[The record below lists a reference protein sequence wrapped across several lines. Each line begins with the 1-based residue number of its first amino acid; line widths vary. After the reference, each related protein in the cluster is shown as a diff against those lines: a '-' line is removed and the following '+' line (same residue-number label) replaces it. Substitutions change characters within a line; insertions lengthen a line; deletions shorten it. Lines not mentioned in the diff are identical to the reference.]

1 MDFCLDK
8 KISLFRKRIYFNLET
23 KSNMK
28 NCMKLKYLII
38 IIPFVLLSCSSFEVI
53 PEPNLTQIT
62 VKSKTV
68 CLTWNWHPFCV
79 DTKPNSLMIKG
90 ILNNNTGEK
99 KYYLEYYT
107 DSFDT
112 DLPVGVSLK
121 VDGVYY
127 NLRKVFTDYT
137 ETLKV
142 TSELNDEV
150 INKLLNTKNNLHLS
164 YSNRRYTFNFEL
176 SSSKSSSLIENMRE
190 VQKKVLSLEKLKI
203 VQ

>member
-1 MDFCLDK
+1 MRPK
-8 KISLFRKRIYFNLET
+8 NLFL
-23 KSNMK
+23 
-28 NCMKLKYLII
+28 
-38 IIPFVLLSCSSFEVI
+38 FVLLVLLNCSSFEVI

-62 VKSKTV
+62 VKSKSV

-79 DTKPNSLMIKG
+79 DSKPNSLMIKG
-90 ILNNNTGEK
+90 VFNNNTGEK

-121 VDGVYY
+121 VDGIYY
-127 NLRKVFTDYT
+127 NLKKVFTEYT

-142 TSELNDEV
+142 TSELNEEV

-164 YSNRRYTFNFEL
+164 YSNRKQTFNFEL
-176 SSSKSSSLIENMRE
+176 SSGKSNSLIENMKD
-190 VQKKVLSLEKLKI
+190 VQKKTLSLEKLKI

>member
-1 MDFCLDK
+1 MKRL
-8 KISLFRKRIYFNLET
+8 ISTIFL
-23 KSNMK
+23 
-28 NCMKLKYLII
+28 LISFI
-38 IIPFVLLSCSSFEVI
+38 RCSSFEVI

-90 ILNNNTGEK
+90 VLNNNTGEK

-107 DSFDT
+107 DTFDT

-121 VDGVYY
+121 IDGVYY
-127 NLRKVFTDYT
+127 NLRKVFTEYT

-142 TSELNDEV
+142 TSELTEDV
-150 INKLLNTKNNLHLS
+150 VNKLINTKNNISLS
-164 YSNRRYTFNFEL
+164 YSNRRSTLNFDL
-176 SSSKSSSLIENMRE
+176 SSGKTSSLIDNMKD

>member
-1 MDFCLDK
+1 MMNACITK
-8 KISLFRKRIYFNLET
+8 VKTLFLVLFL
-23 KSNMK
+23 
-28 NCMKLKYLII
+28 LIR
-38 IIPFVLLSCSSFEVI
+38 CSSLEVI

-62 VKSKTV
+62 VKSQTV

-90 ILNNNTGEK
+90 VLNNNTGER

-107 DSFDT
+107 DTFDT

-121 VDGVYY
+121 IDGVYY
-127 NLRKVFTDYT
+127 NLRKVFTEYT

-142 TSELNDEV
+142 TSELNEEV
-150 INKLLNTKNNLHLS
+150 VKKLLNTKNNLSLS
-164 YSNRRYTFNFEL
+164 YSNRRNTLNFEL
-176 SSSKSSSLIENMRE
+176 SSRKSTSLIENLRD
-190 VQKKVLSLEKLKI
+190 VQKQLLSLERLKI

>member
-1 MDFCLDK
+1 MRHTLL
-8 KISLFRKRIYFNLET
+8 ILL
-23 KSNMK
+23 
-28 NCMKLKYLII
+28 LII
-38 IIPFVLLSCSSFEVI
+38 KCSSFEVI
-53 PEPNLTQIT
+53 PEPNLTQTT
-62 VKSKTV
+62 VKSQSV

-79 DTKPNSLMIKG
+79 DTKPNSLIIKG

-121 VDGVYY
+121 IDGVYY
-127 NLRKVFTDYT
+127 NLRKAITEYTD
-137 ETLKV
+137 TLKI

-150 INKLLNTKNNLHLS
+150 ISKLLNTKNNLSLS
-164 YSNRRYTFNFEL
+164 YSNRRNTFNFEL
-176 SSSKSSSLIENMRE
+176 SSGKSAKLVENMRE
-190 VQKKVLSLEKLKI
+190 VQKKLLSLEKLKI